1 MDRVPGRGVASAGSE
16 ADRTLGPAWPE
27 RHVRAVDLADRRVGF
42 MFRDAAV
49 ATGSAVLPAS
59 TSSVPSTR

>member
-16 ADRTLGPAWPE
+16 ADRTLGPAWHE

-42 MFRDAAV
+42 IFQDAAV
-49 ATGSAVLPAS
+49 ATRSVVLPAS
-59 TSSVPSTR
+59 TGSVPSTR